1 MSDLDGIDLSGLWK
15 DLCTTMTE
23 QSEDTQSL
31 KKKYQLLLRVVSV
44 AIWKKFKLN
53 DIINQLHYEMP
64 ADWFI
69 RRVKDGV
76 SRGLHY
82 EERRLYA
89 LLAETEDLQ
98 KARRS
103 LDKVEIILEG
113 TRRFEYILKSYF
125 EVMKIDLKLSFEGH
139 E

>member
-15 DLCTTMTE
+15 DLCTTMAE
-23 QSEDTQSL
+23 QNEDTQSL

-44 AIWKKFKLN
+44 AAWKKFELTN
-53 DIINQLHYEMP
+53 IIKGY
-64 ADWFI
+64 
-69 RRVKDGV
+69 RVSASDFASRARDGV

-82 EERRLYA
+82 EERRLYE
-89 LLAETEDLQ
+89 LLRAPDTVQTAKRNME
-98 KARRS
+98 R
-103 LDKVEIILEG
+103 VEIILEG